1 MLKFWFVIY
10 NVILVPV
17 LWFTFKFLSIFNSKI
32 KEGFKGRVT
41 LFDDLKSRLVSH
53 KNHSHPILIHSS
65 SLGEFQQAIPL
76 ADVLKEKSYNIIFSF
91 FSPSGYNNSL
101 KYLGNDVITTYL
113 PFDSYIN
120 AKRFLDIVN
129 PKIIILMRYDL
140 WFNLLY
146 LAKRRNIFIV
156 IANARY
162 DEKNWTWKLP
172 LIRSFKHTLYNL
184 VDMFFVIDDSDEK
197 HYKKEFKNKV
207 DAIFKVGDS
216 KYERV
221 YQASKEILTE
231 NIEKVVP
238 SKIIENK
245 KVFVVGSSWKEDE
258 ELILPVLDK
267 IVKYEPHLLTFLVP
281 HEPKETKLIIIERN
295 IITKYENLKVIRLSK
310 IQDYNKENIILV
322 DTVGNLLKLYSI
334 AYVSYV
340 GGGFK
345 SGLHNILEPVVF
357 GVPVIY
363 ASFVKNSDENEFLEN
378 IGCGFVIN
386 DQFEFYKIIR
396 RLLSDYN
403 YRNTIKT
410 NCGKVFREKLGTA
423 EKIVQ
428 KIIQHL

>member
-17 LWFTFKFLSIFNSKI
+17 LWIIFKLLSIFNSKI
-32 KEGFKGRVT
+32 KEGFKGRIN
-41 LFDDLKSRLVSH
+41 LFEDLKSNLASQRC
-53 KNHSHPILIHSS
+53 HSQTILIHSS

-76 ADVLKEKSYNIIFSF
+76 ADALKEKSYNIVFSF
-91 FSPSGYNNSL
+91 FSPSGYNNSV
-101 KYLGNDVITTYL
+101 KYLENHIITYL
-113 PFDSYIN
+113 PFDSYVN
-120 AKRFLDIVN
+120 AKRFLDILN
-129 PKIIILMRYDL
+129 PKVVILMRYDL
-140 WFNLLY
+140 WFNFLY
-146 LAKRRNIFIV
+146 LAKKRNIFVV

-162 DEKNWTWKLP
+162 DEKNWSWKLP
-172 LIRSFKHTLYNL
+172 LICSFKRTLYNL

-197 HYKKEFKNKV
+197 YYKKEFREKV
-207 DAIFKVGDS
+207 DVIFKVGDS

-221 YQASKEILTE
+221 YQASKKVLAEDV
-231 NIEKVVP
+231 EKIVP
-238 SKIIENK
+238 SKVIENK

-258 ELILPVLDK
+258 ELILPVLNK

-281 HEPKETKLIIIERN
+281 HEPKETKLVIIERN
-295 IITKYENLKVIRLSK
+295 ISTKYENLKVIRLSK
-310 IQDYNKENIILV
+310 IQNYNVENIILV

-363 ASFVKNSDENEFLEN
+363 ANLVKNSDENEFLES
-378 IGCGFVIN
+378 IGCGFVVN

-410 NCGKVFREKLGTA
+410 NCGRVFQEKLGTA